1 LKSKPVRLP
10 NANADVDSTLKK
22 LTVVAGTETPNSFKQ
37 RLPFRRVED
46 DACDVLPEL
55 ADNSFAAKKGA
66 QGSWG
71 ERADMTLKFT
81 RGKDFRHEKTK
92 KKRGTYSGGVI
103 STAVCSFK
111 FKE

>member
-1 LKSKPVRLP
+1 MVDGLG
-10 NANADVDSTLKK
+10 ADSTLKPPN
-22 LTVVAGTETPNSFKQ
+22 VVAGAAKFSPSKQ

-46 DACDVLPEL
+46 DASGVLPEL

-66 QGSWG
+66 RGSWG

-111 FKE
+111 FNE